1 MNKTM
6 KWSRG
11 ISIKLQLYIALM
23 VIIMFS
29 QLVAY
34 IAYTFDPG
42 ALVVYQP
49 DFWKRGIVGLLV
61 SLVITTLIFLLP
73 SKAVEVLV
81 DILGRIRYWLMV
93 PTIVVLVLLLTP
105 IVSARYGSRRWLF
118 GFQVSDIAKFVSL
131 IFVSY
136 SLATIWAKWRED
148 GFSPYRLAA
157 VETILSVVAI
167 GIFLFSFILPA
178 AVGLKVAFT
187 TLLIYVFIVAVIE
200 MKITGKEFGWLAILY
215 LAMYVTI
222 LLEPDIS
229 TSSLF
234 AIWFLFML
242 MLWYGKRGIN
252 ISVVTLIGIFVSALQ
267 LRWVPLKVTIPHWFI
282 HAVERLLVW
291 RDPFVDPNG
300 ISYHMVKNY
309 LAVFKGG
316 LWGSY
321 PISMSYVPP
330 VPWSDSIL
338 PFLAV
343 TLGTIFEILLVF
355 LFIGWGLFFLI
366 SGLRMRDVRGLF
378 VTGFALWFL
387 LQLTFNMLSTYDI
400 FPPTGISIPFLSWG
414 RTGLIIFTLMNSIAA
429 VFIAEDLE
437 KALGGRQ

>member
-1 MNKTM
+1 MNKTL

-11 ISIKLQLYIALM
+11 ISIKLQLYIAMM

-49 DFWKRGIVGLLV
+49 DFWKRGILGLLV
-61 SLVITTLIFLLP
+61 SLVITTLVFLLP
-73 SKAVEVLV
+73 YKVIRTL
-81 DILGRIRYWLMV
+81 INFLGKIRYWIMI
-93 PTIVVLVLLLTP
+93 PTIIVLGILFTP
-105 IVSARYGSRRWLF
+105 LVPARYGSRRWLF
-118 GFQVSDIAKFVSL
+118 GFQVSDIAKFVAL

-136 SLATIWAKWRED
+136 SLATIWAKWREE
-148 GFSPYRLAA
+148 GFSPYKLAA
-157 VETILSVVAI
+157 VETILSIVAI
-167 GIFLFSFILPA
+167 SIFLFSFFWPA
-178 AVGLKVAFT
+178 ELGLKLAFT
-187 TLLIYVFIVAVIE
+187 TLIIYVVIVAIIE
-200 MKITGKEFGWLAILY
+200 MKISGREFGWLSVFY
-215 LAMYVTI
+215 LLMYIAI

-252 ISVVTLIGIFVSALQ
+252 ISVVTLIGILVSALQ
-267 LRWVPLKVTIPHWFI
+267 LRWVPLEGTIPHWFS

-414 RTGLIIFTLMNSIAA
+414 RTGLIIFTLMNSVAA

-437 KALGGRQ
+437 KSLGRGK